1 MSPRDTKAISAGVSV
16 TAARALYLVDAAG
29 LESGLFPAGRLRSYR
44 QGENRMTKVPG
55 LFIGAFALMLA
66 TAPNL
71 SAQTLA
77 ATLNGGEE
85 TPILNTGAVGTAE
98 VSVDVANQEIL
109 VTLRVF
115 NAPTPTTAGHIH
127 IGPVGIAGP
136 VVINFP
142 EALVG
147 RTGDFAMTFRVG
159 PPQFVARPAIGINT
173 MEDAMQAILN
183 GNSYVNIHTQQFP
196 GGEIRGQLN
205 RVK

>member
-1 MSPRDTKAISAGVSV
+1 
-16 TAARALYLVDAAG
+16 
-29 LESGLFPAGRLRSYR
+29 
-44 QGENRMTKVPG
+44 MTKVPG
-55 LFIGAFALMLA
+55 LSIGALALTLA
-66 TAPNL
+66 MAPDG
-71 SAQTLA
+71 SAQTLV

-85 TPILNTGAVGTAE
+85 TPILNTGAVGTVE
-98 VSVDVANQEIL
+98 VSVDVPNQEIL

-115 NAPTPTTAGHIH
+115 NIPTPTTAGHIH

-147 RTGDFAMTFRVG
+147 RTGDFAMNFRVG
-159 PPQFVARPAIGINT
+159 PAQFVARPAIGINS
-173 MEDAMQAILN
+173 MEDAMQAILL

-205 RVK
+205 RLK